1 MLKFTKTR
9 ILCVVVGALLSGGN
23 FLSLSVQA
31 RAEDTSD
38 PLSRARV
45 LRHFIKPKGVN
56 YTQALNLLRAEQRNA
71 QQARDQKRKK
81 AAVSEIE
88 RTLSIRAVY
97 RKWQAKAKG
106 EIRAGRL
113 ALKQYGYTRRGHGR
127 YDDILRTKYHIG
139 EARGYGCMMTEETIA
154 EVNGYNETMMTEIE
168 RRYGKGILAKVH
180 DRAKEEERQKTK
192 ETDSS
197 SKSTETPLPSR

>member
-31 RAEDTSD
+31 RVEDTSD

-71 QQARDQKRKK
+71 QQARDQKREK

-113 ALKQYGYTRRGHGR
+113 ALKQFGYTRRGHGR

-139 EARGYGCMMTEETIA
+139 EARGYGCMMTEEIIA

-168 RRYGKGILAKVH
+168 RRYGKGILEKISA
-180 DRAKEEERQKTK
+180 RADKEEKQEAVA
-192 ETDSS
+192 SS
-197 SKSTETPLPSR
+197 LTPKSKALPRK